1 MRDQVIRRAFHQTI
15 LKSAHEDADTL
26 VVDELGLK
34 NGEVRADIAVLNGK
48 LVGYEIKT
56 ENDTLIRLSSQVEA
70 YNEVFDKAFIIVS
83 NNHLKKA
90 TNVIPEWW
98 GIYSIIP
105 NVEGEYSF
113 ECIRQAKL
121 NRIQNSYSIAQLLW
135 KAEALEV
142 ANELLLHNI
151 KPKTSKHEIYDVI
164 SGTCTKKK
172 LSQITIKYLKQRSN
186 WRTDR
191 ILPL

>member
-83 NNHLKKA
+83 NNHLQKA
-90 TNVIPEWW
+90 TNIIPEWW

-105 NVEGEYSF
+105 KVEGEYFF

-164 SGTCTKKK
+164 SGTCTTKK